1 MAESN
6 LHEGSEAELG
16 AKRFDELLDQNPPDQ
31 LYHYTGQEG
40 LLNILESGEL
50 WATKVQY
57 MNDTTEIRLA
67 VELADSRL
75 KERIKIIPDEGG
87 RKLVKYIIDGLSGIA
102 HVNICSVSFCKEPD
116 LLSQW
121 RGYSSAGGVA
131 IGFRS
136 VDLKSVAW
144 RDGSRLGHCIYVR
157 EDQIKI
163 IEGMIDDLLQNTGA
177 LKTPDSA
184 DYNQLKGRFER
195 ALITFGAFF
204 KDNSFFEEREWRLV
218 TYITM
223 YSDHRFC
230 FKPGISMIIPYYKLQ
245 INNVSWKNEIAAV
258 TIGPCPY
265 PEISKLAID
274 GLLLKHGIADGES
287 PISTLSRIPYRNWY

>member
-31 LYHYTGQEG
+31 LYHYTGQKG

-57 MNDTTEIRLA
+57 MNDTTEFRLA

-102 HVNICSVSFCKEPD
+102 HVNICSVSFCEEPD

-121 RGYSSAGGVA
+121 RGYSSAGWGCDWVSLC
-131 IGFRS
+131 RS
-136 VDLKSVAW
+136 KKSGLERRQPPW
-144 RDGSRLGHCIYVR
+144 PLHLR
-157 EDQIKI
+157 ERR
-163 IEGMIDDLLQNTGA
+163 
-177 LKTPDSA
+177 S
-184 DYNQLKGRFER
+184 NQ
-195 ALITFGAFF
+195 
-204 KDNSFFEEREWRLV
+204 
-218 TYITM
+218 
-223 YSDHRFC
+223 DH
-230 FKPGISMIIPYYKLQ
+230 
-245 INNVSWKNEIAAV
+245 
-258 TIGPCPY
+258 
-265 PEISKLAID
+265 
-274 GLLLKHGIADGES
+274 
-287 PISTLSRIPYRNWY
+287 